1 MKGVKARL
9 TKALDIGA
17 RLVVADNSGAK
28 IAQVLAVKLGKAVKK
43 RRQGSGVGDMVSVTI
58 KQGNQSVK
66 KKVMLAIIIRQK
78 KAYRRK
84 DGTRIK
90 FEDNACIILK
100 SDEGDPKGTVIKG
113 PVAREIIERF
123 PKIGKIS
130 SIVV

>member
-1 MKGVKARL
+1 MKAVKARL

-28 IAQVLAVKLGKAVKK
+28 IAEILSVKLGKAVKK

-58 KQGNQSVK
+58 KAGNQTVK

-78 KAYRRK
+78 KAYRRR

-90 FEDNACIILK
+90 FEDNACVILK
-100 SDEGDPKGTVIKG
+100 SDEGDPKGTVVKG
-113 PVAREIIERF
+113 PVAREIVERF

>member
-1 MKGVKARL
+1 MKAVKARL

-17 RLVVADNSGAK
+17 RLNVADNSGAK
-28 IAQVLAVKLGKAVKK
+28 IAEILSVKLGKSVKK
-43 RRQGSGVGDMVSVTI
+43 RRQGSGVGDVVSVTI

-66 KKVMLAIIIRQK
+66 KKVMLAVIIRQK

-84 DGTRIK
+84 DGMRIK
-90 FEDNACIILK
+90 FEDNACVILK
-100 SDEGDPKGTVIKG
+100 SEEGDPKGTVVKG
-113 PVAREIIERF
+113 PVAREIVERF

>member
-1 MKGVKARL
+1 MKAVKARL
-9 TKALDIGA
+9 TKGLDIGA

-28 IAQVLAVKLGKAVKK
+28 IAEILSVKLGKSVKK

-78 KAYRRK
+78 KAYKRR

-90 FEDNACIILK
+90 FEDNACVILK
-100 SDEGDPKGTVIKG
+100 SDEGDPKGTVVKG
-113 PVAREIIERF
+113 PVAREIVERF

>member
-1 MKGVKARL
+1 MKAVKARL

-28 IAQVLAVKLGKAVKK
+28 IAEILSVKLGKSVKK

-58 KQGNQSVK
+58 KQGNQTVK

-78 KAYRRK
+78 KAYKRR

-90 FEDNACIILK
+90 FEDNACVILK
-100 SDEGDPKGTVIKG
+100 SDEGDPKGTVVKG
-113 PVAREIIERF
+113 PVAREIVERF